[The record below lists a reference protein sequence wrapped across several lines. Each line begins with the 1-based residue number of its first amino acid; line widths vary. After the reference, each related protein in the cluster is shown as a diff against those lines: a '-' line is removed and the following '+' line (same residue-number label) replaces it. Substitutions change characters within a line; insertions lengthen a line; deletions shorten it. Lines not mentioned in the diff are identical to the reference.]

1 MKKEGLNMNNYIISG
16 CSIADLSENHFLKR
30 DIKYVCFHYMLDGVD
45 YMDDLGKTMPLD
57 QFYEAM
63 VNGAET
69 KTSQVS
75 STEFI
80 EFFTPFL
87 EEGKDIIHLCLS
99 SGISGTYNSA
109 NVAKE
114 TLAEQYPDRKIYVID
129 SLAASAG
136 AGLLLD
142 KMADLRDEG
151 YTIDEL
157 YEWVEENKL
166 RVHHWFYSTDLT
178 FFVKG
183 GRVSKVSG
191 WFGTILQICPLLNV
205 DVNGKLVP
213 REKIR
218 TKQKVMAAIVNKMEE
233 NADDGLEYAD
243 KCFISHSGRFNEAK
257 EIANSI
263 QEKFPN
269 LKGKVVINNIGTTIG
284 SHTGPGTI
292 ALFFWGK
299 TREN

>member
-1 MKKEGLNMNNYIISG
+1 MNDYIISG
-16 CSIADLSENHFLKR
+16 CSIADLSEKHFNKR
-30 DIKYVCFHYMLDGVD
+30 DIQYICFHYMLDGVD

-63 VNGAET
+63 MKGAET

-75 STEFI
+75 STEFT
-80 EFFTPFL
+80 EYFAKFL
-87 EEGKDIIHLCLS
+87 EEGKDIIHICLS
-99 SGISGTYNSA
+99 SGISGTFNSA

-114 TLAEQYPDRKIYVID
+114 ILAEQYPDRKIYIID

-166 RVHHWFYSTDLT
+166 RLHHWFYSTDLT

-205 DVNGKLVP
+205 DINGKLIP

-218 TKQKVMAAIVNKMEE
+218 TKQKVMAAIIKKMEE
-233 NADDGLEYAD
+233 NADNELEYAE

-257 EIANSI
+257 EIANTI
-263 QEKFPN
+263 QERFPN
-269 LKGKVVINNIGTTIG
+269 LNGKVVINNIGTTIG
-284 SHTGPGTI
+284 SHTGPGTV

-299 TREN
+299 KRED